1 VCVCVWSILFG
12 VVTRLKSTWS
22 VSVAPASL
30 YYVCVCVCVYV
41 GVCVCVFHIIQWSHT
56 LKIHVERFGRTYYF
70 RAESEH
76 EMQVRKRDGGG
87 RAREREKVSE

>member
-1 VCVCVWSILFG
+1 M
-12 VVTRLKSTWS
+12 
-22 VSVAPASL
+22 
-30 YYVCVCVCVYV
+30 CVYV

-76 EMQVRKRDGGG
+76 EMQVSGREGGRERG
-87 RAREREKVSE
+87 RERARARAIERESERAREREREREL